1 MSAKLGILTNK
12 IPFCAEINH
21 LLKIISST
29 NFASPINYTIFK
41 KNIRRSNQMYQTI
54 IIDDN
59 QLARKGL
66 RHILE
71 RNFKEIE
78 VMGEANSVASGL
90 LLIKEF
96 DPDLVFLDIEMPDGT
111 GFHLLEQLPAVNF
124 KVIFIT
130 SFSDYAIT
138 AFKYSAFDYIMKPVL
153 LENVES
159 TMSRIKDIPVMLE
172 RQPTEVLRTNRTRT
186 NDNDTTIALPDIN
199 GFSIIKVKDII
210 RCEGERNYSRIFF
223 IDGRSVL
230 ISRTL
235 LEFDHL
241 LVSHGF
247 FRIHRSHLISLHKVN
262 RYLKSDGGAIEM
274 IDKTQLPVSPKFKDE
289 LLNRLLYNRI

>member
-1 MSAKLGILTNK
+1 
-12 IPFCAEINH
+12 
-21 LLKIISST
+21 
-29 NFASPINYTIFK
+29 
-41 KNIRRSNQMYQTI
+41 MYRTI

-59 QLARKGL
+59 LMARRGL

-71 RNFKEIE
+71 QNFEEIE
-78 VMGEANSVASGL
+78 FMGEADSVASGL
-90 LLIKEF
+90 SLINEF

-111 GFHLLEQLPAVNF
+111 GFRLLEQLPQVNF
-124 KVIFIT
+124 KVVFTT
-130 SFSDYAIT
+130 SYSDYAIT
-138 AFKYSAFDYIMKPVL
+138 AFKYSAFDYIVKPVL
-153 LENVES
+153 LENVRS
-159 TMSRIKDIPVMLE
+159 TISRIKEIPVMLE
-172 RQPTEVLRTNRTRT
+172 KQRLEVLRKNLTRT
-186 NDNDTTIALPDIN
+186 SDEDTTIALPEIN

-235 LEFDHL
+235 LEFDNM

-247 FRIHRSHLISLHKVN
+247 FRIHRSHLISLRNVN
-262 RYLKSDGGAIEM
+262 RYLKSDGGVIEM